1 MIGAV
6 IYARYSSEKQNEQS
20 IEGQLRVCNQYAE
33 QNGLTVL
40 DTYIDR
46 AMTGTNDNRPAF
58 QQMLA
63 DSGKQVAWSVILVY
77 AIDRFGRNSIEI
89 AVNKQKIKKNHKTL
103 ISATQRTSENIDGSK
118 NLDGILLE
126 NVYIGLAE
134 YYSAELSQKV
144 KRGMYEIREKGLNPG
159 GRRTFGYRAENKKIY
174 VDENEAQIV
183 RYIFEQYAQG
193 VNAKDILA
201 DITAKGVT
209 HYGKPIPLNTLYN
222 MLRLKKYI
230 GIYHCAD
237 KDYTNIFPPIVP
249 LELFNEV
256 GRILE
261 HNKKGSKSN
270 DVEFMLKGKLLCGY
284 CGKSMQ
290 GDSGTSKTGRVLYYY
305 KCMGRKKYRNCDKA
319 AVPKDKL
326 EKLIIDITMCV
337 FGTRENIYAIADAV
351 LKSHEKRMYDRS
363 LLTIL
368 QNEREE
374 IKKSLANIMK
384 AIEQGIITATTKSRM
399 DELEQQ
405 LTETENKILIEEC
418 KLQNQLKREQ
428 VIEYLTHGIMQNP
441 KLIIHNFIQKIV
453 VFDDRID
460 IYYNYLNR
468 MPSPDNPPNNSEY
481 ISESNPNT
489 PLTNGCSDFSLV
501 VSPDGSWS
509 NLFVNSKEFWL
520 VLSL

>member
-1 MIGAV
+1 MICAV

-20 IEGQLRVCNQYAE
+20 IEGQLRICNQYAE

-103 ISATQRTSENIDGSK
+103 ISATQRTSENIDGTK

-174 VDENEAQIV
+174 VDETEAQIV

-230 GIYHCAD
+230 GVYHCAD

-261 HNKKGSKSN
+261 NNKKGSKSN
-270 DVEFMLKGKLLCGY
+270 DVEFMLKGKLLCGH

-290 GDSGTSKTGRVLYYY
+290 GDSGTSKTGRILYYY

-326 EKLIIDITMCV
+326 EKLIIDITMRV
-337 FGTRENIYAIADAV
+337 FGTRENICAIADAV

-405 LTETENKILIEEC
+405 LTETENKILIEES

-428 VIEYLTHGIMQNP
+428 VIEYLTHSLTQNA
-441 KLIIHNFIQKIV
+441 KLMIHNFIQKIV
-453 VFDDRID
+453 AFDNRID
-460 IYYNYLNR
+460 IYYNYINR
-468 MPSPDNPPNNSEY
+468 MPSPNNPPNNSEY
-481 ISESNPNT
+481 ISESKPNT
-489 PLTNGCSDFSLV
+489 PLTKGCSDFSLV
-501 VSPDGSWS
+501 VSPLG
-509 NLFVNSKEFWL
+509 N
-520 VLSL
+520 